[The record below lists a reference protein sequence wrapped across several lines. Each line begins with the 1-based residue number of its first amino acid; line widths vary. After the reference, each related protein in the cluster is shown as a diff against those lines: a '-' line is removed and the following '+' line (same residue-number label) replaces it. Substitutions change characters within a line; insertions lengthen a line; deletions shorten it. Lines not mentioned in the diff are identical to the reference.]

1 MKILIIAGLLVVPL
15 WAQPSRKDLNADI
28 VSARAANKEMRYTDA
43 EALMLTDA
51 TANPQSSLVW
61 VELGTAEIGLKK
73 YAEAETAFKKALG
86 IDPETQKQ
94 MHQDNFYTDSDTAT
108 RASRNTADHAV
119 PSNEKLNPEI
129 VGAAYSDLGEIY
141 ARTKRTEQAQA
152 AWDSAVKANPAKAA
166 LYLGNETII
175 FYQEG
180 NAEAQVA
187 AAEKAIAVDPNRAI
201 LYYFKGQGLVAK
213 STVDPQTQKMIAPPG
228 CLEAY
233 QKYLQL
239 EPKGKF
245 SEEAKEMIVATGGQL
260 KVGGK

>member
-1 MKILIIAGLLVVPL
+1 LKRLIVVGLLVAPL
-15 WAQPSRKDLNADI
+15 WAQQPGRNTNADL
-28 VSARAANKEMRYTDA
+28 VAARAANKEMRYADA
-43 EALMLTDA
+43 ETLMLTD
-51 TANPQSSLVW
+51 TAASPESSLMW

-73 YAEAETAFKKALG
+73 YADAETAFKKALG
-86 IDPETQKQ
+86 IDPEAQKLK
-94 MHQDNFYTDSDTAT
+94 HREDFYSASDTAT
-108 RASRNTADHAV
+108 HASRNVAEHSV

-129 VGAAYSDLGEIY
+129 AGAAYSDLGEIY

-152 AWDSAVKANPAKAA
+152 AWDSAVKVNPAKAP

-180 NAEAQVA
+180 DAEAQVA
-187 AAEKAIAVDPNRAI
+187 AADKAIAVDPNRGV
-201 LYYFKGQGLVAK
+201 LYYFKGQGLISKA
-213 STVDPQTQKMIAPPG
+213 TVDAQTQRMIPPPG

-245 SEEAKEMIVATGGQL
+245 SEEAKEMIVAAGGQL
-260 KVGGK
+260 EVGGK